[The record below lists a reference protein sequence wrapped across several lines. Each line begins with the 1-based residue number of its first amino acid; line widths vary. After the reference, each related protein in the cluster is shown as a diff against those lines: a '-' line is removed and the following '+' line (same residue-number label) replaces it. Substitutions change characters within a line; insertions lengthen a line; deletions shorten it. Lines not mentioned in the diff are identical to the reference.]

1 MSDIEDLERKKR
13 ELELRRDIAQLERN
27 ERIADGSAKLAA
39 VPLKTGGW
47 SWGKIAACTIV
58 GALFLILADGTTISY
73 VIGFLLML
81 PLVFKVFRSL

>member
-1 MSDIEDLERKKR
+1 MTSLEDLERKKR

-47 SWGKIAACTIV
+47 SWGKITACTVV
-58 GALFLILADGTTISY
+58 GVLFLILADGTTISY
-73 VIGFLLML
+73 IIGSLLML
-81 PLVFKVFRSL
+81 PLAFKLFRSL